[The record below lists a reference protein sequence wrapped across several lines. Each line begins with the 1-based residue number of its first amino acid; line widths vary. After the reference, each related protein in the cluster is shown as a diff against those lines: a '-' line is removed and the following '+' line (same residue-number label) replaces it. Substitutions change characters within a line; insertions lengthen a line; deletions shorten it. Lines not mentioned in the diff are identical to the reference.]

1 MQLYFKKS
9 PTHVLSCEYCKMFK
23 NSFFW
28 TPQVTAS
35 VLWTIIILNYNH
47 ALENLRT
54 MNDFNFT
61 NFFSDRVMG
70 CSTEGASYYC
80 FRRAILKNFFQKVL
94 LINFTSLAFQF
105 CSLSADRRLWKLYS
119 EKGSDHC
126 RFRRAI

>member
-1 MQLYFKKS
+1 MF
-9 PTHVLSCEYCKMFK
+9 SCENSEIFK
-23 NSFFW
+23 NSFFFR

-35 VLWTIIILNYNH
+35 VLCTITVLNYNC

-80 FRRAILKNFFQKVL
+80 LLKAVSNSFFQ
-94 LINFTSLAFQF
+94 SLTDKF
-105 CSLSADRRLWKLYS
+105 
-119 EKGSDHC
+119 H
-126 RFRRAI
+126 